1 MHKNKVSFLGKLHN
15 SKINT
20 ILNKILAD
28 LLFGALKWHVSSV
41 SVPQKPLYIA
51 NSNILSCIVLR
62 IEKEGKPK
70 LALPII
76 FYLLFFVLSKQILD
90 KLLLIHKK

>member
-1 MHKNKVSFLGKLHN
+1 MHKNKVVFLGKLHN
-15 SKINT
+15 SRINT
-20 ILNKILAD
+20 ILNKILAE

-41 SVPQKPLYIA
+41 SVPQAPRYIVDP
-51 NSNILSCIVLR
+51 NILTCIVLR

-90 KLLLIHKK
+90 KLLSFHRK